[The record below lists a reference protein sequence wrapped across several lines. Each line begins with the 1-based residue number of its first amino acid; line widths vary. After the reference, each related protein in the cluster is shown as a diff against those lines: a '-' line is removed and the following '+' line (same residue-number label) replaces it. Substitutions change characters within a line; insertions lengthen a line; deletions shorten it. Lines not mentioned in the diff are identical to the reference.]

1 MTPEGIEWS
10 SQWGD
15 IVKDAG
21 VEDRAKLAP
30 VREARAPLGRTK
42 FQRATV
48 DEEGSEA
55 EADVASVM
63 ADRHTLVCHATLELS
78 VDTDENNA
86 RFYLRTVLEM
96 RLAEVSSGQFLP
108 LKEAERCDFAG
119 LIVREAKRK
128 HRERRVIYRRPQI
141 YKLAPG
147 ATVETATDYLLDLRD
162 EGIENVR
169 QVSII
174 SRSESEHNM
183 TQEARTLMASMTARD
198 VWELRGPRTKASS
211 LQQVQQ
217 PIMCAECSDAD
228 GSDNEEAED
237 APAESDPWEA
247 EFQADLEAE
256 AEMMIDVL

>member
-1 MTPEGIEWS
+1 
-10 SQWGD
+10 
-15 IVKDAG
+15 
-21 VEDRAKLAP
+21 
-30 VREARAPLGRTK
+30 
-42 FQRATV
+42 
-48 DEEGSEA
+48 
-55 EADVASVM
+55 
-63 ADRHTLVCHATLELS
+63 
-78 VDTDENNA
+78 
-86 RFYLRTVLEM
+86 M
-96 RLAEVSSGQFLP
+96 RVTR
-108 LKEAERCDFAG
+108 LKEAERCDFAR

-147 ATVETATDYLLDLRD
+147 ATVETATDYLLDLRN

-217 PIMCAECSDAD
+217 PIMCAECSE
-228 GSDNEEAED
+228 GSDNEEAEA

-247 EFQADLEAE
+247 EFEADLEAE
-256 AEMMIDVL
+256 AEMIDVL